1 MTVFASMLTSFSMRH
16 PRNRRRAS
24 LWIGLWGSVA
34 AHVVLLGGA
43 LVLGR
48 GAPAHESLDIAT
60 FELATVTVTP
70 LEALPPQDLADL
82 GDPPLD
88 PAVADPPPPRPW
100 DAPAGENDN
109 PVAITVAP
117 RAGDAPIDV
126 RPAPDSGDRG
136 GRPPEHAYRRDRSV
150 LHARLDDGAAENQAA
165 RTRTS
170 RRPSSPQAIRREPL
184 VGIGDSVRTLAP
196 ARVLAADKSRP
207 TRVLA
212 LGGDPGG
219 AGEQDSPG
227 ARGVAAVSATRI
239 AADPTRVRTV
249 GQLDAE
255 SGVRSF
261 DVERPGQA
269 ADDRTLRAASDERHP
284 GLTDFS
290 RPAAVA
296 DRPSAEGRGPGA
308 GPGAVARASE
318 GVAAAV
324 FGARNP
330 RQLGPEVDE
339 RTLDRRYDRYKLEIR
354 QRVEAVREF
363 PKALALRMEQ
373 GETVLRFT
381 VDVDGRLVDGPRV
394 VKSSGFAEFDA
405 AALRAVSR
413 AAPFP
418 PMSDPRTARPLS
430 VSMPVTF
437 DNPVVR

>member
-1 MTVFASMLTSFSMRH
+1 M
-16 PRNRRRAS
+16 
-24 LWIGLWGSVA
+24 G
-34 AHVVLLGGA
+34 AHFVLLGGA

-48 GAPAHESLDIAT
+48 GAPADEAFDIAT
-60 FELATVTVTP
+60 FDLATVTITP
-70 LEALPPQDLADL
+70 IEALPPQDVADL

-88 PAVADPPPPRPW
+88 PAAADPPPSRPW

-117 RAGDAPIDV
+117 RTGDAAIDL
-126 RPAPDSGDRG
+126 RPAPDGGDRG
-136 GRPPEHAYRRDRSV
+136 GRPPDHAYRRDRSV

-196 ARVLAADKSRP
+196 ARVPAADESRP
-207 TRVLA
+207 TRTLA

-227 ARGVAAVSATRI
+227 ARAAVAVSTTRI
-239 AADPTRVRTV
+239 AAEPTRVRTV

-296 DRPSAEGRGPGA
+296 DRAFADGRGPGA
-308 GPGAVARASE
+308 GPGAVARASD

-339 RTLDRRYDRYKLEIR
+339 RTLDRRYERYKLEIR
-354 QRVEAVREF
+354 QRVNRVLEF
-363 PKALALRMEQ
+363 PKALALRLEQ
-373 GETVLRFT
+373 GETIVGFR
-381 VDVDGRLVDGPRV
+381 VDVDGRVTEGPRIT
-394 VKSSGFAEFDA
+394 KSSGFAEFDA